1 MEIQFT
7 ILLVSILVIAFVF
20 IWIFWAFVIG
30 AGWEP
35 TSKRVVKKMLEMA
48 GANSEDIVYDL
59 GSGDGRIVIEA
70 AKRYNSRAVGIEADP
85 IRVLWSRIMIRIFK
99 LQNNVKIK
107 WGNLFNQDLSN
118 ATLIT
123 LFLWRDSNQ
132 KLKPKLLKELKPGTR
147 VVSYVWTFNGWIPSK
162 VDNYENIYLYIIG
175 ESDNYT
181 LK

>member
-1 MEIQFT
+1 MEIQYL
-7 ILLVSILVIAFVF
+7 ILLIIIVIGISLF
-20 IWIFWAFVIG
+20 IWIFWALIIG

-35 TSKRVVKKMLEMA
+35 TSKRVVRKMLDIAE
-48 GANSEDIVYDL
+48 ANSDDIVYDL

-70 AKRYNSRAVGIEADP
+70 AKRYNSRAIGIEADP
-85 IRVLWSRIMIRIFK
+85 IRVLWSIIMVRISR
-99 LQNNVKIK
+99 LQNKVKIK

-123 LFLWRDSNQ
+123 LFLWNSSNQ
-132 KLKPKLLKELKPGTR
+132 KLKPKLLNELKPGTR
-147 VVSYVWTFNGWIPSK
+147 IVSYVWKFDGWVPTKEDTS
-162 VDNYENIYLYIIG
+162 DRIYLYIIG